1 VANCL
6 NLYGF
11 IHDLKR
17 FALHNRVGIEQAPL
31 QVYYSALLFT
41 PVMSIVRKQFD
52 NQMPQWIKRWPE
64 VEANWSATLQT
75 LEGHSSWVSA
85 VAFSPDG
92 KKLASGSGD
101 KTVRI
106 WDAATGATLQTFEGH
121 SDQVRAVAFSPD
133 GKQLAS
139 GSDNKTVRIWDAAT
153 GATLQTLEGHSSL
166 VRAVA
171 FSPDGKQL
179 ASGSDDTTV
188 RIWDAATGATLQT
201 LEGLSWS
208 VNAVAFS
215 PDGKQLASGS
225 GNATVRIWDA
235 ATGATLQTL
244 EGHSFWVSAVAFSP
258 DGKQLASSSDNKTV
272 RILDAATGATL
283 QTFEANTII
292 TRLSYSSDGSI
303 VTNCGRLD
311 AISFHDDATS
321 SLIPSPLGSRPV
333 AFRPDIFVQ
342 DEWIAHKESR
352 MLWLP
357 PNYRHSCR
365 AVYNNIVCLGHYSG
379 RVSIFEFL
387 FSQKAEFE
395 PPPRPPSL
403 LLP

>member
-1 VANCL
+1 MANCL
-6 NLYGF
+6 NLYEF

-41 PVMSIVRKQFD
+41 PVMSIVRKQFG
-52 NQMPQWIKRWPE
+52 NQMPQWIKRGPE

-92 KKLASGSGD
+92 K
-101 KTVRI
+101 
-106 WDAATGATLQTFEGH
+106 
-121 SDQVRAVAFSPD
+121 
-133 GKQLAS
+133 QLAS
-139 GSDNKTVRIWDAAT
+139 GSC
-153 GATLQTLEGHSSL
+153 
-166 VRAVA
+166 
-171 FSPDGKQL
+171 
-179 ASGSDDTTV
+179 DTTV

-201 LEGLSWS
+201 LE
-208 VNAVAFS
+208 
-215 PDGKQLASGS
+215 
-225 GNATVRIWDA
+225 
-235 ATGATLQTL
+235 
-244 EGHSFWVSAVAFSP
+244 
-258 DGKQLASSSDNKTV
+258 
-272 RILDAATGATL
+272 
-283 QTFEANTII
+283 ANTVI

-311 AISFHDDATS
+311 VISFHDDAAS

-357 PNYRHSCR
+357 PNYRHSCS
-365 AVYNNIVCLGHYSG
+365 AVYNNIVCLGHHSG

-395 PPPRPPSL
+395 PPPRPPPL

>member
-1 VANCL
+1 MANCL
-6 NLYGF
+6 NLYEF

-41 PVMSIVRKQFD
+41 PVMSIVRKQFG
-52 NQMPQWIKRWPE
+52 NQMPQWIKRGPE

-92 KKLASGSGD
+92 K
-101 KTVRI
+101 
-106 WDAATGATLQTFEGH
+106 
-121 SDQVRAVAFSPD
+121 
-133 GKQLAS
+133 QLAS
-139 GSDNKTVRIWDAAT
+139 GSA
-153 GATLQTLEGHSSL
+153 
-166 VRAVA
+166 
-171 FSPDGKQL
+171 
-179 ASGSDDTTV
+179 DTTV

-201 LEGLSWS
+201 LEGHLEP
-208 VNAVAFS
+208 VHAVVFS
-215 PDGKQLASGS
+215 PDGKQLASG
-225 GNATVRIWDA
+225 GEDTTVRIWDA
-235 ATGATLQTL
+235 ATGATLQT
-244 EGHSFWVSAVAFSP
+244 
-258 DGKQLASSSDNKTV
+258 
-272 RILDAATGATL
+272 
-283 QTFEANTII
+283 FEANTNIK
-292 TRLSYSSDGSI
+292 RLSYSSDGSI
-303 VTNCGRLD
+303 VTNRGRLD
-311 AISFHDDATS
+311 VISFHDDAAS

-357 PNYRHSCR
+357 PNYRHSCS
-365 AVYNNIVCLGHYSG
+365 AVYNNIVCLGQLSG

-395 PPPRPPSL
+395 PPPRPPPL

>member
-1 VANCL
+1 MANCL
-6 NLYGF
+6 NLYEF

-41 PVMSIVRKQFD
+41 PVMSIVRKQFG
-52 NQMPQWIKRWPE
+52 NQMPQWIKRGPE

-92 KKLASGSGD
+92 K
-101 KTVRI
+101 
-106 WDAATGATLQTFEGH
+106 
-121 SDQVRAVAFSPD
+121 
-133 GKQLAS
+133 QLAS
-139 GSDNKTVRIWDAAT
+139 GSDDKTVRIWDAAT
-153 GATLQTLEGHSSL
+153 GATLQTLEGHSSW

-179 ASGSDDTTV
+179 ASGSADTTV

-201 LEGLSWS
+201 LEGHSDS
-208 VNAVAFS
+208 VRAVAFS

-225 GNATVRIWDA
+225 ADTTVRIWDA

-244 EGHSFWVSAVAFSP
+244 EGHLEPVHAVVFSP
-258 DGKQLASSSDNKTV
+258 DGKQLASGGEDTTV
-272 RILDAATGATL
+272 RIWDAATGATL
-283 QTFEANTII
+283 QTFEANTNIK
-292 TRLSYSSDGSI
+292 RLSYSSDGSI
-303 VTNCGRLD
+303 VTNRGRLD
-311 AISFHDDATS
+311 VISFHDDAAS

-357 PNYRHSCR
+357 PNYRHSCS
-365 AVYNNIVCLGHYSG
+365 AVYNNIVCLGQLSG

-395 PPPRPPSL
+395 PPPRPPPL